1 LIGDGRESHV
11 LTVSSTVIVEDLPPG
26 YRTRWRSLAG
36 FFVALIFSQTFW
48 FNFAPLLPMLAAK
61 YGVTEL
67 TASYTILVFSLSNIL
82 LSGLAGATI
91 DKLGFRDSV
100 LLGLIGISLFG
111 ALRIFD
117 SSFWVLLAAQ
127 AGISAAVPFI
137 MVAIPKAVA
146 TLFPVEDAPRVS
158 GYCSIGICVGS
169 SSSLWL
175 SPRIILGMGFHS
187 AMIFFAV
194 LVACWTVAFALLVP
208 RVKETAAMKMET
220 RKKID
225 LASVLNLF
233 RVKALVVLM
242 IIGFVGHGVFTCVTT
257 WMGAL
262 WHEHGFS
269 SQAAGMGASI
279 LIIGGIFG
287 CLAVPALLS
296 RYGSY
301 RLLLWTAFLPCVFLV
316 TPYLWAPAPGI
327 GLLWG
332 GLMGFFYLSMMPTIY
347 SMIARYAP
355 SHLLGTASGVY
366 LTVSSVGGIIVTVC
380 FRLLKDAGGWQVAT
394 GTLVAAL
401 IIITLLVC
409 FIPDASPVAV
419 SSTQLEAET

>member
-1 LIGDGRESHV
+1 MLIAE
-11 LTVSSTVIVEDLPPG
+11 TVTEEMPVG
-26 YRTRWRSLAG
+26 YRTRWRSLAA

-48 FNFAPLLPMLAAK
+48 FNFAPLLPMLAVK
-61 YGVTEL
+61 YRVTEL

-82 LSGLAGATI
+82 LSGYAGAVI
-91 DKLGFRDSV
+91 DKHGFRFSV
-100 LLGLIGISLFG
+100 LLGLIGISVFG
-111 ALRIFD
+111 CLRVFD

-146 TLFPVEDAPRVS
+146 TLFPPEDVPRVS
-158 GYCSIGICVGS
+158 GICSIGICVGS

-175 SPRIILGMGFHS
+175 SPRIILGMGFHR
-187 AMIFFAV
+187 AMIFFAA
-194 LVACWTVAFALLVP
+194 LVVCWTVAFALLVP
-208 RVKETAAMKMET
+208 PIKEENFGTGHAT
-220 RKKID
+220 KKIEFSSIFD
-225 LASVLNLF
+225 LF
-233 RVKALVVLM
+233 RVRALSVLM
-242 IIGFVGHGVFTCVTT
+242 LIGFIGHGVFTCVTT

-296 RYGSY
+296 RFGSY
-301 RLLLWTAFLPCVFLV
+301 RLLLWAAFVPCIFLV

-332 GLMGFFYLSMMPTIY
+332 GLMGFFYLSMMPTVY

-355 SHLLGTASGVY
+355 PDLLGTASGVY
-366 LTVSSVGGIIVTVC
+366 LTVSSVGGIVVTVC
-380 FRLLKDAGGWQVAT
+380 FRLLKDAGGWQAAT
-394 GTLVAAL
+394 VTLVAAL
-401 IIITLLVC
+401 TLISLMVTL
-409 FIPDASPVAV
+409 IPDAPPLA
-419 SSTQLEAET
+419 TLQAELEVEL

>member
-1 LIGDGRESHV
+1 MLIAEEV
-11 LTVSSTVIVEDLPPG
+11 TTEMPVG
-26 YRTRWRSLAG
+26 YRTRWRSLAA

-48 FNFAPLLPMLAAK
+48 FNFAPLLPTLAAK

-82 LSGLAGATI
+82 LSGVAGAFI
-91 DKLGFRDSV
+91 DKRGFRSSV
-100 LLGLIGISLFG
+100 LLGLVGISVF
-111 ALRIFD
+111 ACLRIFD

-146 TLFPVEDAPRVS
+146 TLFPPEDAPRVS

-175 SPRIILGMGFHS
+175 SPRIILGMGFHG
-187 AMIFFAV
+187 AMIFFAA
-194 LVACWTVAFALLVP
+194 LVVCWTLGFALLVP
-208 RVKETAAMKMET
+208 PIQEDAPGAMHAH
-220 RKKID
+220 RKIE
-225 LASVLNLF
+225 LSSVLDLF
-233 RVKALVVLM
+233 RVRALAVLM
-242 IIGFVGHGVFTCVTT
+242 LIGFIGHGVFTCVTT

-269 SQAAGMGASI
+269 SEAAGMGASI

-296 RYGSY
+296 RFGSY
-301 RLLLWTAFLPCVFLV
+301 RLLLWTAFVPCVFLV
-316 TPYLWAPAPGI
+316 TPYLWAPSPSI

-394 GTLVAAL
+394 VTLVAAL
-401 IIITLLVC
+401 ALISMLVAL
-409 FIPDASPVAV
+409 IPDTSPACAPRAE
-419 SSTQLEAET
+419 LEVEL

>member
-1 LIGDGRESHV
+1 LSGNLQELRMLIAE
-11 LTVSSTVIVEDLPPG
+11 TVATEMPTG
-26 YRTRWRSLAG
+26 YRRRWRSLAA

-48 FNFAPLLPMLAAK
+48 FNFAPLLPMLALK

-82 LSGLAGATI
+82 LSSYAGAVI
-91 DKLGFRDSV
+91 DRHGFRFSV
-100 LLGLIGISLFG
+100 LLGLAGISAF
-111 ALRIFD
+111 ACLRIFD

-137 MVAIPKAVA
+137 MVAIPTAVT
-146 TLFPVEDAPRVS
+146 TLFPLEDAPRVS

-175 SPRIILGMGFHS
+175 SPRIILGIGFHR
-187 AMIFFAV
+187 AMIFFAA
-194 LVACWTVAFALLVP
+194 LVACWTIAFALLVP
-208 RVKETAAMKMET
+208 RIKEQRPGTGPSA
-220 RKKID
+220 RKIEFSSILD
-225 LASVLNLF
+225 LFHS
-233 RVKALVVLM
+233 RALAVLM
-242 IIGFVGHGVFTCVTT
+242 IIGFIGHGVFTCVTT

-269 SQAAGMGASI
+269 SQAAGMGGSI

-287 CLAVPALLS
+287 CLVVPALLS
-296 RYGSY
+296 RFGSY
-301 RLLLWTAFLPCVFLV
+301 RLLLWAAFVPCVFLV

-327 GLLWG
+327 GLAWG
-332 GLMGFFYLSMMPTIY
+332 GLMGFFYLSMMPTVY

-355 SHLLGTASGVY
+355 PHLLGTASGVY
-366 LTVSSVGGIIVTVC
+366 LTVSSVGGIVVTVC

-394 GTLVAAL
+394 VTLVVALAL
-401 IIITLLVC
+401 ISMLVTL
-409 FIPDASPVAV
+409 IPDESPLRA
-419 SSTQLEAET
+419 THTELEVEP